1 MQPVATRRQFL
12 ALSSAALA
20 FAPRASRANA
30 AERGFKLGV
39 ASYSLRK
46 FSREQS
52 IGMLKQ
58 MDVQYVSIKDYHLAL
73 TSTPEEIR
81 AARAEFDAAGL
92 TTLSCGMIK
101 FTEDDERDMRAK
113 FEYAKRAGFPM
124 IVCGPTRATLPKLE
138 KFVKEYDVRIAV
150 HNHGPEDPHFP
161 TPQSALP
168 ILANM
173 DPRCGLCVDCGHTAQ
188 TGVDVVAAIRE
199 AGARVLDVHLKDLR
213 DIRNPN
219 SWCDVGEGVIPVPA
233 IFRELRRMG
242 YRGGVMLEYEIHEN
256 APLAGMQKSLAYM
269 RGAAAAL
276 DA

>member
-1 MQPVATRRQFL
+1 MQTLANRRQFL

-20 FAPRASRANA
+20 AAARPFGAIA

-39 ASYSLRK
+39 ASYSLRR
-46 FSREQS
+46 FTRPQA
-52 IGMLKQ
+52 IQMLKQ
-58 MDVQYVSIKDYHLAL
+58 MEVRHVSIKDYHLPL

-101 FTEDDERDMRAK
+101 FMEDDERDMRAK
-113 FEYAKRAGFPM
+113 FEYAKLAGFPM
-124 IVCGPTRATLPKLE
+124 IVCGPTRVTLPKLE
-138 KFVKEYDVRIAV
+138 KFVKEYDIRIAV

-168 ILANM
+168 ILAGM

-188 TGVDVVAAIRE
+188 TGADVVAAIRE

-219 SWCDVGEGVIPVPA
+219 SWCDVGEGMMPVAA
-233 IFRELRRMG
+233 IFRELRRMD

-256 APLAGMQKSLAYM
+256 DPMAGMQKSLAYM
-269 RGAAAAL
+269 RGSAAAL
-276 DA
+276 EG